1 MATAKDFSVEERL
14 ASLINVQKIDSKI
27 DEIKKLRGELPLEV
41 QDLKDDLEGLSA
53 RSNAVTTE
61 IAEIQDFIA
70 SQEALIKT
78 QAENYKKYEKQSS
91 NVKNSREFDAINSE
105 MEMADLEMKA
115 ADKKIRDAKADIQG
129 LQVRMADALEK
140 VAIKQD
146 MLVAKEAELQ
156 KITAE
161 TESEEAALNVS
172 LEAAKA
178 KTEARLM
185 AAYTKIRGNYLNG
198 LAVVSVDRNSCGGCF
213 NVIPPQRQAEI
224 RMRKKMILCEH
235 CGRILTDAELFNGT
249 EAH

>member
-14 ASLINVQKIDSKI
+14 ASLINVQKIDTKI

-41 QDLKDDLEGLSA
+41 QDLRDDLEGLNA
-53 RSNAVTTE
+53 RKNAVTAE
-61 IAEIQDFIA
+61 IAEITAFIA
-70 SQEALIKT
+70 NQEALIVT
-78 QAENYKKYEKQSS
+78 QTEMFKKYEKQAG
-91 NVKNSREFDAINSE
+91 NVKNSREFEAVNSE
-105 MEMADLEMKA
+105 MEMADLEVKA
-115 ADKKIRDAKADIQG
+115 ADKKIRDAKADIKG
-129 LQVRMADALEK
+129 LEVRMADAQEK

-146 MLVAKEAELQ
+146 MLAAKEIELQ

-178 KTEARLM
+178 KTESRLM
-185 AAYTKIRGNYLNG
+185 AAYSKIRGNYVNG

-235 CGRILTDAELFNGT
+235 CGRILTDSELFHGT